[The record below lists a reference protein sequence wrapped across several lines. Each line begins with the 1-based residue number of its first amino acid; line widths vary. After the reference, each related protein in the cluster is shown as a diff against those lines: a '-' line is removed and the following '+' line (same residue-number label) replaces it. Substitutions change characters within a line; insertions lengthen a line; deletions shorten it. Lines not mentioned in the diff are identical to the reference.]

1 MCSDPR
7 WKPQKGEFTMTE
19 NKPKPGNSDI
29 PASLAAAVVACVAI
43 RDLVRIRQLYPS
55 ALSDDD
61 AKELHQSLVE
71 HLRMALSDERF
82 DDIREKLYRET
93 ELDAPS
99 SDVELSVLFTV
110 LVARCP
116 SVRITEADADATRES
131 IKKAL
136 SACQER
142 VSSPLKDILSQLVEI
157 KLYDCRIPEG
167 SPGFSD
173 PRRSMQLL
181 RSYWSLCRSIV
192 VHQIDACVFVNPHPL
207 FRLIV
212 NLRSRLETYFEHLAD
227 FEGVKEAKE
236 AVSSLLDVVLS
247 SEPDDLSAVP
257 EFTHQ
262 LIHTVDAFLEGARL
276 ETGSK
281 TFPLTHA
288 EEIFLVHAEEAIEH
302 YHKHIDATW
311 ARMVHKTPKH
321 QVEQRRPIKTGS
333 SSSIASPTTAGATW
347 ADLNTKLAD
356 GHTVASE
363 NPALQVYC
371 CSITKE
377 GARPRNKVEYE
388 QLVKSRKDYDM
399 FIDGM
404 TRNASCR
411 DGNGNLRTA
420 KLTARELAIL
430 GDYIQAEKPMR
441 PYRTK
446 TGRES
451 SSPEAARKLFEEA
464 RRKVDV
470 KLHGRYGY
478 RAFHLHRHPTNKK
491 LHSFEFRPPDG
502 LTYCLILPV

>member
-1 MCSDPR
+1 
-7 WKPQKGEFTMTE
+7 MTE

-29 PASLAAAVVACVAI
+29 PASLAAAVVACVAL
-43 RDLVRIRQLYPS
+43 RDLVRIRQLYPN

-61 AKELHQSLVE
+61 ADELHQSLVE
-71 HLRMALSDERF
+71 RFRAALGDKRF

-99 SDVELSVLFTV
+99 ADVELSVLFTV
-110 LVARCP
+110 LVAQCP
-116 SVRITEADADATRES
+116 NVQITEDDADATRES
-131 IKKAL
+131 ITAAI

-192 VHQIDACVFVNPHPL
+192 IHQIDACIGFHPHPL

-212 NLRSRLETYFEHLAD
+212 NLRSRIETYFEHLAD
-227 FEGVKEAKE
+227 FKGAKE
-236 AVSSLLDVVLS
+236 ANEALGSLLDVILS

-257 EFTHQ
+257 EYTHQ
-262 LIHTVDAFLEGARL
+262 LVQTVDAFLESARL

-281 TFPLTHA
+281 IFPLTHA
-288 EEIFLVHAEEAIEH
+288 EEIFLAHAGEAIEH
-302 YHKHIDATW
+302 YHKHVDSTW
-311 ARMVHKTPKH
+311 ARMVQKTSNR
-321 QVEQRRPIKTGS
+321 QVEQHRPIKTGR
-333 SSSIASPTTAGATW
+333 SSSISSPAMPGATW
-347 ADLNTKLAD
+347 ADLNTKPAN
-356 GHTVASE
+356 GHTVTRG
-363 NPALQVYC
+363 NPILQVYC
-371 CSITKE
+371 CSITQE
-377 GARPRNKVEYE
+377 GTHPRNKAEYE
-388 QLVKSRKDYDM
+388 RLVKSREDYDI

-404 TRNASCR
+404 TRDASCR
-411 DGNGNLRTA
+411 DGSGKLCVAR
-420 KLTARELAIL
+420 LTARELAIL
-430 GDYIQAEKPMR
+430 GDYIQAGKPMR
-441 PYRTK
+441 PYRTD

-491 LHSFEFRPPDG
+491 LHSFEFRPPDD